1 MKKRS
6 ISLITLILF
15 FGTMLGSIFGEL
27 IGWILPES
35 VVKEFFLK
43 SINFSLGGLIGDQNG
58 VINLNLV
65 MVSIQFGLKLTFN
78 FCSIIGFSA
87 AYYFLRYFR

>member
-6 ISLITLILF
+6 LSLIMIILF

-43 SINFSLGGLIGDQNG
+43 SIDFSLGGLIGNDSG
-58 VINLNLV
+58 VINLNLI
-65 MVSIQFGLKLTFN
+65 MISLQFGMKLTLIF
-78 FCSIIGFSA
+78 A
-87 AYYFLRYFR
+87 V

>member
-6 ISLITLILF
+6 LSLIMIILF

-27 IGWILPES
+27 IGGILPES

-43 SINFSLGGLIGDQNG
+43 SIDFSLGGLIGNESG
-58 VINLNLV
+58 VINLNLI
-65 MVSIQFGLKLTFN
+65 MISLQFGMKLTFN
-78 FCSIIGFSA
+78 FCSII
-87 AYYFLRYFR
+87 